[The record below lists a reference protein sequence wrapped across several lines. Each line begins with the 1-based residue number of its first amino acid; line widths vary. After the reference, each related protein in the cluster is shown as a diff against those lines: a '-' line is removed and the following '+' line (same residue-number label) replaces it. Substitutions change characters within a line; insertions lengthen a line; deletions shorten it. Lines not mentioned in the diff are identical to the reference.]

1 MKSKTVK
8 MFSAAAVLAVLCGAY
23 AGVKSYVSSQEE
35 KEAEEADQS
44 VSVVEMN
51 ADDIVS
57 VAFRSEDD
65 GEVTLEKEDD
75 SWVKKGETEFPLSQ
89 DTVSSAVSGIAALT
103 ADQKLEET
111 ADLSE
116 YDLEEPENEITVL
129 TDDGEETTVQ
139 VGMMNSSSQY
149 YVKKAGDDENVY
161 LVSSSSLDPFM
172 GSVYDL
178 AEAETFPSVTSSTIT
193 QVKVDKE
200 NGYELKQ
207 NSETLGWDISDGKDT
222 EKADTTKAGTVTS
235 AIGSLTYDEFVDYN
249 CTDEAEYGFD
259 DPYAVITA
267 DYTVEEETEVDT
279 DDTEVSEEDDTSTEE
294 SAENESGDED
304 AIEDT
309 AEEETTSEDTAD
321 ADSSEDS
328 EETEIVTKDEELI
341 IYVGDE
347 TDGSRYVKVNDSNQV
362 YTISEDSLADIL
374 DKTIADFYDLTVSY
388 LTVNNLETMDIEAE
402 DGSHEVQVV
411 REITEDEDGE
421 EITTSSYKLDGKE
434 IEETAFT
441 TFYNKVINM
450 TGQQRL
456 TEEYDPEGDPAYTFT
471 LTDIDGE
478 EILVKYYEYDASFYA
493 AVVEDRVYLVNKMD
507 VRDMDEA
514 YQEMITAEKAETKES
529 SEDEEAETE
538 ENTDDSG
545 TGSEEDPSENEEGNT
560 EELSDNAIEETD
572 TEASE

>member
-8 MFSAAAVLAVLCGAY
+8 MVSAAAVLAVLCGAY

-149 YVKKAGDDENVY
+149 YVKKAGDDETVY

-222 EKADTTKAGTVTS
+222 EKADTTQAGTVTS

-304 AIEDT
+304 AI
-309 AEEETTSEDTAD
+309 EDTAD

-421 EITTSSYKLDGKE
+421 ETTTSSYKLDGKE
-434 IEETAFT
+434 IEETVFT

-507 VRDMDEA
+507 VRDMDAA
-514 YQEMITAEKAETKES
+514 YQEMIAA
-529 SEDEEAETE
+529 EEAETE
-538 ENTDDSG
+538 KNTDDSG
-545 TGSEEDPSENEEGNT
+545 TGSEEDPSENEEENT